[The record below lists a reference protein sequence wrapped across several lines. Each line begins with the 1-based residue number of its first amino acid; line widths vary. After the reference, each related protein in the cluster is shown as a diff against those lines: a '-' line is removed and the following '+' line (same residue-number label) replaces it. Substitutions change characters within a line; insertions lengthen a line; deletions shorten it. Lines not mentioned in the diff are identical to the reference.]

1 MKKFLLSLATLVLT
15 AVTASAQWAVVGS
28 YTEPNWNFQASTQFT
43 GSGDNLT
50 CTIENLTSDF
60 KIIDITNDNWDTQ
73 YGTSTPI
80 EIGKEYTLD
89 GKNGG
94 ADPSNIKF
102 ASPVLEVKNATVSWN
117 PTTHVMK
124 ITAAD
129 SDIVKGFPTL
139 YATGSFCN
147 WNTPGEGESVLCT
160 QENGVY
166 TVTIDLGSAAETEFK
181 LAGAGWSNEIAGGAT
196 ITADAAALVTN
207 GGNNLKTNLTG
218 KQTLTF
224 NINTMLMTFGD
235 PELTMTDEKPARTW
249 ALVGAYS
256 DPSWNFQASAV
267 FEGNGDN
274 LSCTVENLIGDF
286 KIIDITNNN
295 WDVQYGTS
303 TPIEIGQTYTLDG
316 KNGGADPAN
325 MTFAGSIL
333 SVKNATVS
341 WNPSTFEM
349 KISAADSDIVTGYP
363 ELYLTGSFNEWLE
376 PGKEGSILCSQKDGL
391 YSATVDLGEGTDKK
405 EFQLAGPGWSNV
417 IGGGVEIS
425 DTKGTVVTK
434 GGDNLFT
441 LLTGPQTLYFDYN
454 KMSMGFNE
462 DVVTRVKDLME
473 SENTSEP
480 VYYNLQGVRVANPDK
495 GIYIVRKGTV
505 VSKEIR

>member
-15 AVTASAQWAVVGS
+15 AATASAQWAVVGS

-80 EIGKEYTLD
+80 EIGKEYTLE

-124 ITAAD
+124 ITAVD

-139 YATGSFCN
+139 YATGSFCS
-147 WNTPGEGESVLCT
+147 WATPGEGESVLCT
-160 QENGVY
+160 QGNGIY
-166 TVTIDLGSAAETEFK
+166 TVTIDLGNATETEFK

-196 ITADAAALVTN
+196 ITADAAASVTL
-207 GGNNLKTNLTG
+207 GGSNLKTNLTG
-218 KQTLTF
+218 VQTLTF

-235 PELTMTDEKPARTW
+235 PSLTMTDEKPARTW

-256 DPSWNFQASAV
+256 NPSWNFDASAV
-267 FEGNGDN
+267 FEGTGDN

-286 KIIDITNNN
+286 KIVDITNNN
-295 WDVQYGTS
+295 WDIQYGTA

-316 KNGGADPAN
+316 KNGGPDPAN
-325 MTFAGSIL
+325 MKFEGTVL

-341 WNPSTFEM
+341 WNPSTLEM
-349 KISAADSDIVTGYP
+349 KISAADNDIVKGYP
-363 ELYLTGSFNEWLE
+363 TLYVTGSFCEWKA
-376 PGKEGSILCSQKDGL
+376 PGEGESVLCTQENGVYK
-391 YSATVDLGEGTDKK
+391 ATVNLGEGDAEGKT
-405 EFQLAGPGWSNV
+405 EFKLAGTGWSNE
-417 IGGGVEIS
+417 IAGGVEI
-425 DTKGTVVTK
+425 TTTAVTVTK

-441 LLTGPQTLYFDYN
+441 YLTGEQTIVFNYDEMTMYFQSSNGVAEID
-454 KMSMGFNE
+454 FNE
-462 DVVTRVKDLME
+462 
-473 SENTSEP
+473 SAP
-480 VYYNLQGVRVANPDK
+480 VEYYNLQGIKVENPEK
-495 GIYIVRKGTV
+495 GLYIVKQNNK
-505 VSKEIR
+505 VSKVIM